1 MNDSI
6 IRLFVVNS
14 GIPCL
19 SERTKRLVSMG
30 YLVGIR
36 FVYCVI

>member
-1 MNDSI
+1 MNDSVF
-6 IRLFVVNS
+6 RLFVVNS
-14 GIPCL
+14 VISFL
-19 SERTKRLVSMG
+19 SEHTKRLVFMG